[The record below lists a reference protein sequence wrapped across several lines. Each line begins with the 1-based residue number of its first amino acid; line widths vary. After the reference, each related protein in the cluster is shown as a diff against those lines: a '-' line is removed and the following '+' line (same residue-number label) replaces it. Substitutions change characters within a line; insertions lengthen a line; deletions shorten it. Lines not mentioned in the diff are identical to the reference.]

1 MVTNCFHSEIPK
13 QHSAVSLS
21 ADQIGHSSVLRAIS
35 FAGYPRLSSRKVSRP
50 ELDTALKN
58 EKIYS
63 VFGQLLVFAILVLIV
78 FSLYWGWISLVQMAR
93 TVVPDPFSFLLALAA
108 CAGLVLAARSNVS
121 LSLILILLLAA
132 LNRLYLTETH
142 QAFGWIALF
151 LAVFITL
158 GELSEK
164 VKWVRDRFPK
174 VLMIVLGIAFLG
186 PVAVIVKVLSVL
198 RIIPTSTKD

>member
-1 MVTNCFHSEIPK
+1 MQTKFGHRPVHSPT
-13 QHSAVSLS
+13 
-21 ADQIGHSSVLRAIS
+21 SVREDA
-35 FAGYPRLSSRKVSRP
+35 RLSSPKVSQR
-50 ELDTALKN
+50 ERDAALKN

-63 VFGQLLVFAILVLIV
+63 VFGQLLVFAVLVLIV
-78 FSLYWGWISLVQMAR
+78 FSLYWGWISLVQIAR

-132 LNRLYLTETH
+132 VNRLYLTETH
-142 QAFGWIALF
+142 QVFGWIALF

-158 GELSEK
+158 GELSEN

-174 VLMIVLGIAFLG
+174 VLMVVLGIAFLG
-186 PVAVIVKVLSVL
+186 PVAVIVKVLNVL